1 MASRIAGITIEIGG
15 DTTKLQTAL
24 KGVDKSL
31 SATQSELKDIN
42 KLLKLDPGNTELL
55 TQKQKALKNAIDD
68 TKKRLETLKEA
79 QKQYGKGTAEY
90 DAIQREIVDTEN
102 NLKSLEGEYKDFGS
116 VAKQKLTVVTDNL
129 KNAASKVVDFGKK
142 AKEAFMNT
150 AKALVDMGEA
160 AIDVGKQVYN
170 LAVDAAE
177 TADNVDKMSQ
187 KIGISRE
194 AYQELDFAMSQSGA
208 SVDSLQAGM
217 KTLRGQMTSAAS
229 GNKKTADTF
238 KKLGVSVRDTN
249 GHLRSQEDVMFDT
262 LLALQNVQN
271 ETERARLA
279 NELFGKSGTDL
290 LPLLNSEAGSID
302 DLRQQA
308 HDLGLVMGDEAIDA
322 GVRFSDS
329 LDAVK
334 KAFSAITTQIGLAVM
349 PVIQTV
355 LDWIM
360 ANMPMIQEIVHGV
373 VSFIS
378 KIVGN
383 LVSILSRDV
392 LPFLKSFVED
402 NIKPALKWF
411 EKAFDSLAHVVKS
424 LIHGDFFEAFQYLEK
439 FVFDAIAGI
448 LKVLG
453 VGKDDITRIMK
464 VVHDVLLGIRDVV
477 EKYVI
482 PIFNEFVQFIKN
494 VFSGNWSAAWENIIN
509 IFKLRWEGIKEFFSK
524 IFNAVVNIIKNI
536 DWSAVGMKIWLGI
549 TTAFNAIANWFGKR
563 FEEVVTWL
571 KSIDW
576 PAVGMKIWN
585 GITKVFNAISS
596 WFGKRFEE
604 VVTWLKSIDWP
615 AVGMKI
621 WNGITKAFNTIAS
634 WFGKRFDEVVA
645 WIKNIDWASVGM
657 KIWTNITKAFNS
669 IASWFGK
676 RFDEVVSW
684 IKGIDWASVGMKI
697 WTGITKAFN
706 SIADW
711 FGKRFDEVVNWI
723 KGIDWGAVGMKIWNG
738 ITNSFISIGDWFKSK
753 FETAAQWIKDIKWGD
768 VGTAIWDAIKN
779 ALSGIGEWLK
789 NTFKSPINAVI
800 RLLNSM
806 IGKVEGSINSVIN
819 GINNKLK
826 VDVDFGRLPAWMGGG
841 SLGGIHWS
849 PNLSEVSFGRI
860 HLLANGGILSDG
872 MRAIVGEYAP
882 EMLHVANGKAIV
894 TPIQGAERWQNNN
907 AEYNFNIYQQP
918 GEDANALAHR
928 VMRIMTRE
936 QQQRIVAY
944 A

>member
-42 KLLKLDPGNTELL
+42 KLLKLNPGNTELL
-55 TQKQKALKNAIDD
+55 TQKQKALKSAIDD
-68 TKKRLETLKEA
+68 TKSRLEKLKEA
-79 QKQYGKGTAEY
+79 QKQYGKGTSEY
-90 DAIQREIVDTEN
+90 DAIQREIVETEN
-102 NLKSLEGEYKDFGS
+102 NLKGLEGEYKDFGS
-116 VAKQKLTVVTDNL
+116 VAKQKLSVVSDNIKSAA
-129 KNAASKVVDFGKK
+129 KNVVDFGKK
-142 AKEAFMNT
+142 AKEAFLNT
-150 AKALVDMGEA
+150 AKALVDMGSA

-229 GNKKTADTF
+229 GNKKTAETF
-238 KKLGVSVRDTN
+238 NRLGVSVRDTN
-249 GHLRSQEDVMFDT
+249 GNLRSQEDVMFDT
-262 LLALQNVQN
+262 LLALQNVEN

-290 LPLLNSEAGSID
+290 LPLLNSEAGSLD

-322 GVRFSDS
+322 GVRFHDTIDKLQRS
-329 LDAVK
+329 
-334 KAFSAITTQIGLAVM
+334 FSAIGTQIGMAVM
-349 PVIQTV
+349 PVVQMV
-355 LDWIM
+355 ADWILY
-360 ANMPMIQEIVHGV
+360 NMPMIQDIVQGV
-373 VSFIS
+373 IGVIS
-378 KIVGN
+378 KIVGK
-383 LVSILSRDV
+383 LMDILARDV
-392 LPFLKSFVED
+392 LPFLKSFFEN
-402 NIKPALKWF
+402 NIKPAMKWF
-411 EKAFDSLAHVVKS
+411 EKAIDSLAHVFTS

-439 FVFDAIAGI
+439 FVFDAVTAI
-448 LKVLG
+448 LKTLG
-453 VGKDDITRIMK
+453 IGEEDIKRIMQ
-464 VVHDVLLGIRDVV
+464 VVHDVLIGIRDVV

-536 DWSAVGMKIWLGI
+536 DWQAVGTKIWNGITKVFNAVAAWFGKKFGEVVTWLKGIDWPAVGIKIWNGI
-549 TTAFNAIANWFGKR
+549 TTVFNSIANWFGKR
-563 FEEVVTWL
+563 FDEVVNWIKT
-571 KSIDW
+571 IDW

-585 GITKVFNAISS
+585 GITTAFNA
-596 WFGKRFEE
+596 
-604 VVTWLKSIDWP
+604 
-615 AVGMKI
+615 
-621 WNGITKAFNTIAS
+621 IAS
-634 WFGKRFDEVVA
+634 WFGKRFDEVVN
-645 WIKNIDWASVGM
+645 WIKSIDWASVGM
-657 KIWTNITKAFNS
+657 KIWSGITKAFNS

-676 RFDEVVSW
+676 RFDEVVTW
-684 IKGIDWASVGMKI
+684 IKNIDWPAVGMKI
-697 WTGITKAFN
+697 WSGITTAFN
-706 SIADW
+706 AIASW
-711 FGKRFDEVVNWI
+711 FGKKFDEVVTWI
-723 KGIDWGAVGMKIWNG
+723 KTIDWPAVGMKIWNG
-738 ITNSFISIGDWFKSK
+738 ITNAFLSIGDWFKGK
-753 FETAAQWIKDIKWGD
+753 FDDAAQWIKDLDWYA
-768 VGTAIWDAIKN
+768 VGTSIWDAIKN

-800 RLLNSM
+800 RMLNSM
-806 IGKVEGSINSVIN
+806 IGKVEGSINSVIK

-826 VDVDFGRLPAWMGGG
+826 VDVDFGKLPAWMGGG

-860 HLLANGGILSDG
+860 QLLANGGILSEG

-882 EMLHVANGKAIV
+882 EMLHVSNGKAVV
-894 TPIQGAERWQNNN
+894 TPIQGAERFEGNN
-907 AEYNFNIYQQP
+907 EYNFNIYQQP

-936 QQQRIVAY
+936 QQQRNVAY